1 MLFELKPLSREAIP
15 GALAKAER
23 YRLLN
28 EPMQAESICRDILII
43 DPSNPVALTTLLLAL
58 TEQFEHSVNMHEPI
72 ALAGRI
78 GGSYEHAYY
87 LGIIYE
93 RRALALFRQRDFRA
107 GQAVHSL
114 ILQAMGKYEEAG
126 ALRPPGNDDAVLRW
140 NTCVRFLRRNPQL
153 APEKPSA
160 EQVSVV
166 WSE

>member
-1 MLFELKPLSREAIP
+1 MLFEIKPLSREAIP
-15 GALAKAER
+15 AALVKAER

-28 EPMQAESICRDILII
+28 EPLQAESICRDILAI
-43 DPSNPVALTTLLLAL
+43 DPVNTEALTNLLLAL
-58 TEQFEHSVNMHEPI
+58 TEQFDHGINVHEPI
-72 ALAGRI
+72 ALASRI
-78 GGSYEHAYY
+78 GGPYEKAYY

-93 RRALALFRQRDFRA
+93 RRAQALFRQRDFRT

-114 ILQAMGKYEEAG
+114 ILQAMAKYEEAQ

-140 NTCVRFLRRNPQL
+140 NTCVRFLRRTPQL

-160 EQVSVV
+160 EPASVV